1 MKKIM
6 AFALTLVLLLA
17 VCPISLAK
25 GTEESNTFDAV
36 LLQKGTLI
44 VQENLYF
51 DTIETR
57 RREIEMQ
64 TVTLINVATGSKL
77 YALRLEHEAVDRST
91 SIVSIDI
98 DEIDGVITT
107 LKYIKAHINELEDY
121 SEIRYK
127 TNSGLIVGAYYSSNK
142 KQIFFEFK
150 ATDTEFIEIGEIDSL
165 ISKFEAAKQKLGQ

>member
-6 AFALTLVLLLA
+6 AFALTLVLLLVA
-17 VCPISLAK
+17 CPISLAK

-51 DTIETR
+51 DTIKTTWR
-57 RREIEMQ
+57 DIKMQ

-77 YALRLEHEAVDRST
+77 YALRLEHKADRST